1 MDYNKMVNFDKNN
14 IDSDC
19 KIKVIGVGGGGGN
32 AVNHMYQEGIEH
44 VSFALCNTDKQVLE
58 KSVIPTKLKI
68 GPGLGAGGD
77 PRKAQQIA
85 SENIDDI
92 KALLSDGTE
101 MAFVTATMGGGTGTG
116 AGPIVAKVAKEMGIL
131 TVGIVTIPFLF
142 EGRNKILQAL
152 DGVDEMAK
160 NVDALL
166 VINNERLRTI
176 YSDLIFDNAFKKA
189 DDTLTI
195 AASSIVEMINIE
207 GVINIDFADVC
218 ATLRNGGVAVISTG
232 YASGEG
238 RVQKAIDN
246 ALHSPLLNSTDV
258 YKAKKILLN
267 LVINPKANFLMEETD
282 AIHQFMGHFGRRF
295 NFIWG
300 YAYDATFDDDIK
312 ITILASGFGTDD
324 IDKGIDIDPEE
335 SKLGEKEDERIKEA
349 YGDSFSG
356 GMRQKRNKRY
366 IHIFSEDELNDDDVI
381 SIIDSSPTYERDANA
396 IKSLGKKQAQK
407 QKETVENSNT
417 ITF

>member
-1 MDYNKMVNFDKNN
+1 MVNFDKNN
-14 IDSDC
+14 IDPDC

-176 YSDLIFDNAFKKA
+176 YSDA
-189 DDTLTI
+189 
-195 AASSIVEMINIE
+195 
-207 GVINIDFADVC
+207 G
-218 ATLRNGGVAVISTG
+218 
-232 YASGEG
+232 
-238 RVQKAIDN
+238 
-246 ALHSPLLNSTDV
+246 
-258 YKAKKILLN
+258 
-267 LVINPKANFLMEETD
+267 
-282 AIHQFMGHFGRRF
+282 
-295 NFIWG
+295 
-300 YAYDATFDDDIK
+300 
-312 ITILASGFGTDD
+312 
-324 IDKGIDIDPEE
+324 
-335 SKLGEKEDERIKEA
+335 
-349 YGDSFSG
+349 
-356 GMRQKRNKRY
+356 
-366 IHIFSEDELNDDDVI
+366 
-381 SIIDSSPTYERDANA
+381 
-396 IKSLGKKQAQK
+396 
-407 QKETVENSNT
+407 
-417 ITF
+417 